1 MARTKQE
8 RLEAVRTMA
17 LLKLEDGTP
26 LDDLTDWLIAEIEH
40 VVDPHYT
47 VSIQCRHPQLM
58 KLLRAAQRKRNR
70 IFFDVELEVA
80 EVEGMYFTLN
90 DTLYTVTMRYATRK
104 QPCHQ

>member
-8 RLEAVRTMA
+8 RIAAVRTMA
-17 LLKLEDGTP
+17 ILKLEDGAS
-26 LDDLTDWLIAEIEH
+26 LDELTAWLIAEIEH

-58 KLLRAAQRKRNR
+58 KLLQVVRRKRNQL
-70 IFFDVELEVA
+70 FFDVDLEVA
-80 EVEGMYFTLN
+80 EVEGMYLTLN